1 LWDGKILLNRNVAK
15 KKKDSQLEK
24 KREIYRPN
32 VAVLLERDDGKIF
45 VGERVGRPG
54 AWQFPQGGVDAGES
68 PLQALNREVKEEI
81 GVGRKLYEVLESR
94 GGYRYRF
101 PDGHSR
107 WKKFCGQEQTYF
119 RCRFLGSDA
128 DIDVGRDQPEFSDFR
143 WIKPKKFDLG
153 WLPKFKRAVYREV
166 LADFYGV

>member
-1 LWDGKILLNRNVAK
+1 MAK
-15 KKKDSQLEK
+15 KQRNSKQEASEG
-24 KREIYRPN
+24 RYRPN
-32 VAVLLERDDGKIF
+32 VAVILERADGKIF
-45 VGERVGRPG
+45 VGERLGRPG

-68 PLQALNREVKEEI
+68 PLKALYREVKEEI
-81 GVGRKLYEVLESR
+81 GVGRKFYEVLESR

-107 WKKFCGQEQTYF
+107 WKKYCGQEQTYY

-128 DIDVGRDQPEFSDFR
+128 DIDVDGDCPEFSDFR
-143 WIKPKKFDLG
+143 WIKPKKFDLD

-166 LADFYGV
+166 LADFYDI